1 MRTFTHENFQEEVLN
16 SKVPVIVDFFATW
29 CGPCKALHPLLEKLE
44 AEHPDFVFGQ
54 VDIDEEP
61 ELLQTYRSMSV
72 PTVKLF
78 AGGTAAGTAIGLST
92 EDELLDL
99 MASAK

>member
-44 AEHPDFVFGQ
+44 AEHPDCVFGQ

-61 ELLQTYRSMSV
+61 ELLQTYRIMSV

-78 AGGTAAGTAIGLST
+78 AGGTTAGTAIGLST

-99 MASAK
+99 MASVK